1 MGKSKSWFDLNHDWI
16 TGDDLIWVQ
25 KIWFGNMWFD
35 LDLISFYVIWFGDSN
50 ESQLSGIWA
59 KE

>member
-1 MGKSKSWFDLNHDWI
+1 MGKSKSWFDLNHDRI
-16 TGDDLIWVQ
+16 TGDDSIWVQ

-35 LDLISFYVIWFGDSN
+35 LDLILFYVIWFGDLN
-50 ESQLSGIWA
+50 KSQLSIIFA

>member
-25 KIWFGNMWFD
+25 KIWFGNIWFD
-35 LDLISFYVIWFGDSN
+35 FDLISFYVIWFGD
-50 ESQLSGIWA
+50 IWA